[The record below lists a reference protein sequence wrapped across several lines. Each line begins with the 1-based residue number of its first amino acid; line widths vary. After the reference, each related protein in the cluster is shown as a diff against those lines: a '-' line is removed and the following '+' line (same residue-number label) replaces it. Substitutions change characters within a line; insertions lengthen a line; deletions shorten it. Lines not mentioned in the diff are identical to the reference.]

1 MPNKINENNSEID
14 IIYKKSRNT
23 RDKLKIF
30 GEEFVKNNK
39 DKCKIIYNN
48 KEYELKEYLED
59 IPNDNR
65 GKRVRNKRIILC

>member
-1 MPNKINENNSEID
+1 MLNKINENNSEID
-14 IIYKKSRNT
+14 IIYKKSGNNE
-23 RDKLKIF
+23 DKLKIF

-59 IPNDNR
+59 IPNDN
-65 GKRVRNKRIILC
+65 IIYFLIFLFTVK